1 MSLEY
6 RKINFPK
13 IDWNERDEDI
23 EPELSEEIIQNL
35 EEDLN
40 TITNKKSINPH
51 EIKDGLRSINFHK
64 EQPELY
70 KMIEEMCLEYD
81 LKGKD
86 MNTDQ
91 ILRYITTNLA
101 DNKTRKGLNAL
112 FDSIK
117 DRKTGEITPK
127 ELAQISEE
135 TGEPMSDKDF
145 TYILKTISGP
155 TSNININQDEF
166 YYIMTKKPEEAL
178 KITMATKSGANK

>member
-81 LKGKD
+81 LK
-86 MNTDQ
+86 
-91 ILRYITTNLA
+91 
-101 DNKTRKGLNAL
+101 
-112 FDSIK
+112 
-117 DRKTGEITPK
+117 E
-127 ELAQISEE
+127 
-135 TGEPMSDKDF
+135 
-145 TYILKTISGP
+145 
-155 TSNININQDEF
+155 
-166 YYIMTKKPEEAL
+166 
-178 KITMATKSGANK
+178 KI